1 MKEQEQVSS
10 MASDSRSFDRRA
22 ARLGGV
28 SALSGAV
35 LGMVGNLIWVP
46 VHLGILVAFILML
59 GGLVAIHYSIGGGL
73 PARWRGSG
81 SLLPS
86 SGPPGESS

>member
-1 MKEQEQVSS
+1 
-10 MASDSRSFDRRA
+10 MA
-22 ARLGGV
+22 
-28 SALSGAV
+28 
-35 LGMVGNLIWVP
+35 GNLIHPVTSGPGHPEATARVVAASPIWVP

-59 GGLVAIHYSIGGGL
+59 GGLVAIHDSIGGGL